1 MTPQVATIT
10 LAPPPGKTFNKL
22 IFTIA
27 FLKNPNS
34 ASPIIGVS
42 TVLLTGSV
50 TRASMASSQIT
61 GFTADKLVTA
71 KVASSSNTVAQSG
84 TTLKISFTPKNTLR
98 AMDKGRI

>member
-1 MTPQVATIT
+1 MTAQVATIT
-10 LAPPPGKTFNKL
+10 LATTRTVNKL

-34 ASPIIGVS
+34 ASAIIGVS

-61 GFTADKLVTA
+61 GFTPDKLVTA